1 MRFEG
6 FSFGSDGVSYD
17 QDVVIDRGDVR
28 RRKKMLPKSSRR
40 GMNQ

>member
-28 RRKKMLPKSSRR
+28 RRKKCFQRVL
-40 GMNQ
+40 GGE